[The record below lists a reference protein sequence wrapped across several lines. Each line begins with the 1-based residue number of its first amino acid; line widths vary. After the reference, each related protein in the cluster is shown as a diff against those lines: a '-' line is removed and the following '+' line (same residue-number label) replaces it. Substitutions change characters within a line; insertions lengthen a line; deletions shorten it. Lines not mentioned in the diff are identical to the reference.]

1 MSQSSPRG
9 RHLWQIAAVQD
20 VFWIGLALA
29 VVWFGFLIR
38 EVLNPILI
46 GFGLAY
52 VLNPGVRLAEQRFGI
67 ARSVTVSMIMLLTLG
82 LLTTALIWMGPQL
95 VEQIDTL
102 IERAPKYG
110 QRIETWLEGDRPLAK
125 EARQLWMRFRDE
137 ASQSAT
143 KVFQHSGQALSLI
156 GTALST
162 VLYLGAWA
170 FLLPVYTFVF
180 AWKFDSMIAA
190 CRDWLPESRR
200 NRISDLTL
208 QMDRAVGG
216 FIRGRILIALMMSAM
231 FAVGWWLVDVPYW
244 LLLGVLTGLLT
255 IVPYA
260 SALGWFVTL
269 LVVLADGSSADR
281 SLVDAL
287 LLSSVVFGVVQAFEG
302 WILTPWIQGKE
313 LSMHPLTILTLVLV
327 GGVVGGLY
335 GMLLAIPAAACGKI
349 LFQEVL
355 SERLQAWAEEA
366 PHA

>member
-1 MSQSSPRG
+1 MSQTSLRG

-67 ARSVTVSMIMLLTLG
+67 ARSVTVSMIMLLAIGG
-82 LLTTALIWMGPQL
+82 LATALIWMGPLL
-95 VEQIDTL
+95 VEQVDTL
-102 IERAPKYG
+102 IERAPTYG

-125 EARQLWMRFRDE
+125 EARQLWTRVRDE
-137 ASQSAT
+137 AGQSVT
-143 KVFQHSGQALSLI
+143 RVFQHSGQALSLI
-156 GTALST
+156 GTVLST
-162 VLYLGAWA
+162 LLYLGAWA

-180 AWKFDSMIAA
+180 AWKFDAMIAA

-200 NRISDLTL
+200 SRIADLTS

-216 FIRGRILIALMMSAM
+216 FIRGRILIALMMSVM

-244 LLLGVLTGLLT
+244 LLLGLITGLLT

-260 SALGWFVTL
+260 SALGWFVAL
-269 LVVLADGSSADR
+269 LVILADSGDAER
-281 SLVDAL
+281 SLTDSL
-287 LLSSVVFGVVQAFEG
+287 LLASAVFAVVQAFEG
-302 WILTPWIQGKE
+302 WLLTPWIQGKE
-313 LSMHPLTILTLVLV
+313 LSMHPLTILTLVLI
-327 GGVVGGLY
+327 GGAVGGLY
-335 GMLLAIPAAACGKI
+335 GMLLAIPTAACGKI

-355 SERLQAWAEEA
+355 SDRLQAWAEEA
-366 PHA
+366 PRA